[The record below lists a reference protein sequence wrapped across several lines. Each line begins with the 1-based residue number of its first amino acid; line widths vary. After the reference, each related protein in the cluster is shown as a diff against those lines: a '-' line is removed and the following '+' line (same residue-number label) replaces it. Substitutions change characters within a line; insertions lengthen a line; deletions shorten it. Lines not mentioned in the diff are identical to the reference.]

1 MAGSQTRKKR
11 EMKDMGK
18 EPWPFKFPGYFN
30 WRGRG
35 LQQWGWGGTT
45 MAACLLPAPLWSE
58 AAVSDQSTE
67 HWYSEDRLLFAHPGC
82 PEVVRV
88 MCKDHS
94 CGRRGALLCSSAE
107 SWRWLKLAAIYLS
120 SFPLEVASL
129 KETPEFQNRYSRN
142 IMPVQWWWGYRFLLL
157 TAPPSSLLLLL

>member
-1 MAGSQTRKKR
+1 MSGSGKGKIWKSEGREEKKGHWLFKSSGNHFSQRMRALHQLGSWAPAVAARPSAGLLLCDQK
-11 EMKDMGK
+11 
-18 EPWPFKFPGYFN
+18 
-30 WRGRG
+30 WR
-35 LQQWGWGGTT
+35 
-45 MAACLLPAPLWSE
+45 CL
-58 AAVSDQSTE
+58 
-67 HWYSEDRLLFAHPGC
+67 EDRLLFAHPGC